1 MSAARKMAR
10 NKKNTKPCALGLTV
24 KQINRELPK
33 IFAKA
38 ERIIQQNKNKI
49 FAYVDTIIIS
59 SLIRCFKWGKKRV
72 IAFWK
77 KVREFDVIMAKPSFY
92 GITMPELLENIVKG
106 TGPNPDWSLKFKDY
120 EPRKFNPDDALARA
134 PGKTLFDKCVYARA
148 NELATLSMN
157 DTEIMTMVIL
167 HDQFGIGAK
176 RMRPYIDMVRETYN
190 GTFNNIQELVR
201 LCESKGIIPYNPD
214 VVPMNDIIYPAV
226 TVSKD

>member
-10 NKKNTKPCALGLTV
+10 NKMHTKPCALGLTS

-33 IFAKA
+33 MLARA

-77 KVREFDVIMAKPSFY
+77 KIREFDFILAKPKFY
-92 GITMPELLENIVKG
+92 GITMPELLENVVKG

-120 EPRKFNPDDALARA
+120 EPRQFNPTDALAKS
-134 PGKTLFDKCVYARA
+134 PGKTLFEKCVNARA

-157 DTEIMTMVIL
+157 DTEIMTMVVL
-167 HDQFGIGAK
+167 HDHFGIGVK
-176 RMRPYIDMVRETYN
+176 RMKPYIDMVRKTFN
-190 GTFNNIQELVR
+190 GTFDNLPELVK
-201 LCESKGIIPYNPD
+201 LCGDKGIIPYNPD